1 MKVFNIGDS
10 CICWQFADVISEDV
24 SKQVITA
31 SRSVKSHMGKYIR
44 DVVPAYNSLAIH
56 FDPCNIEPELLK
68 LRANAFIEGAKS
80 ENFEEGITFELPV
93 TYDGMDLD
101 EVCQQKNVSVEELIE
116 RHTSKAY
123 LVSMVGFR
131 PHFPYLVGLDSS
143 LKMNRRSTA
152 RMKIPAG
159 SVAIGGEQTGVYPVE
174 GPGGWNIIGNMV
186 ELHTLTSVKAGDR
199 IKFKAVGA

>member
-10 CICWQFADVISEDV
+10 CICWQLADVISEDV

-31 SRSVKSHMGKYIR
+31 SRVVSKHLKKYIL
-44 DVVPAYNSLAIH
+44 DVVPSYNALSVH
-56 FDPCNIEPELLK
+56 FNPSVIDPDLLK
-68 LRANAFIEGAKS
+68 HRVNAFVKSATSDTFQEGYV
-80 ENFEEGITFELPV
+80 FELPV
-93 TYDGMDLD
+93 CYDGMDLE

-116 RHTSKAY
+116 LHTSKEY

-131 PHFPYLVGLDSS
+131 PHFPYLVGLDSR

-186 ELHTLTSVKAGDR
+186 EVHTLTSVKAGDR
-199 IKFKAVGA
+199 IKFKAVEA